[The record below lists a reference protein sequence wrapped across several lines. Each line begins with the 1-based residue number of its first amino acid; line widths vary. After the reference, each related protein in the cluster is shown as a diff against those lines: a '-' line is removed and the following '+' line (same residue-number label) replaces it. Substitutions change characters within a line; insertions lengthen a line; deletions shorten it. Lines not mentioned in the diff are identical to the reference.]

1 MVRCIDTTLYSG
13 ITTDLDRRV
22 EEHNFSELGAK
33 YTSKKRPVILVYFEK
48 YAGRSA
54 ATKREY
60 QVKHFSKKAKER
72 LIEKAKKKSL

>member
-22 EEHNFSELGAK
+22 EEHNSSELGAK

-48 YAGRSA
+48 YAGRGA
-54 ATKREY
+54 ATKREH
-60 QVKHFSKKAKER
+60 QVKHFSKKVKEG
-72 LIEKAKKKSL
+72 LIETARKNS